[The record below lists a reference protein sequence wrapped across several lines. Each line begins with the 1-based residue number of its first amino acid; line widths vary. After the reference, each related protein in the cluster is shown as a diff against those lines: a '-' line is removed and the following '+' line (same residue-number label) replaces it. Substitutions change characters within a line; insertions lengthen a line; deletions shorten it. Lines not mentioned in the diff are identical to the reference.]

1 MDLFQISYERRQRE
15 VAEEGTFI
23 ATDQEMVKIVERE

>member
-1 MDLFQISYERRQRE
+1 MDLFQISYECRQQE

-23 ATDQEMVKIVERE
+23 VTDQEMVKIVERE